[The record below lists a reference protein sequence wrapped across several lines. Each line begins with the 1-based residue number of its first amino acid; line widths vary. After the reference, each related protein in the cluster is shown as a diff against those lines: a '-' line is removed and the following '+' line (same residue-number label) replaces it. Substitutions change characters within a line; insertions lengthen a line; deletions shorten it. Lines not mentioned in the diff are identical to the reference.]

1 MIKLGL
7 KMNRIEKIGIGV
19 SEIEI
24 ESNRAVGESLQ
35 LYTASIKE
43 ESNKVQGIVVN

>member
-1 MIKLGL
+1 MLILRHKSEYMIKLGL

-35 LYTASIKE
+35 L
-43 ESNKVQGIVVN
+43 

>member
-35 LYTASIKE
+35 LSNLRIERELRFSKE
-43 ESNKVQGIVVN
+43 